1 LEDKVEELEADVLML
16 GEKLEFKENEL
27 TEILES

>member
-1 LEDKVEELEADVLML
+1 LEADVLML